1 MTSRSW
7 TVPSVLRDM
16 ARRARDSAHLH
27 DIHGGEQIEVDKWS
41 NLAEIWEKRAAM
53 LRSAASGLR
62 SVEVMLRSA
71 ASGLPQ
77 ASTSAKT
84 SPEAR

>member
-1 MTSRSW
+1 
-7 TVPSVLRDM
+7 M

-53 LRSAASGLR
+53 LRSAASGL
-62 SVEVMLRSA
+62 
-71 ASGLPQ
+71 PQ